1 MAIDT
6 RDERAAIINY
16 KLPMARL
23 YPNPD
28 GSLAAQADRQQITGE
43 YGGIAAASPTPGNI
57 MMLRHHHYGV

>member
-28 GSLAAQADRQQITGE
+28 GSLAAQADRQQIAGE
-43 YGGIAAASPTPGNI
+43 FPGIAASAVSGNI